1 MHLCFLDQE
10 EGGEAEAATLL
21 MPQGGVLEVVVPA
34 EAVTR
39 TVVTT
44 TEGEAMAFIS
54 VAHDKA
60 SFGTSESTQNI
71 SKE

>member
-44 TEGEAMAFIS
+44 TEGEAMANIS
-54 VAHDKA
+54 VAHDKRLVL
-60 SFGTSESTQNI
+60 ELLNPQNI